1 VKRRHKREASLDRA
15 GVVVNEFS
23 AAKTFFLECGLKA
36 QGEGEKAIYRNFA
49 IKQGYFAISVKQA
62 LF

>member
-1 VKRRHKREASLDRA
+1 
-15 GVVVNEFS
+15 VNEFS